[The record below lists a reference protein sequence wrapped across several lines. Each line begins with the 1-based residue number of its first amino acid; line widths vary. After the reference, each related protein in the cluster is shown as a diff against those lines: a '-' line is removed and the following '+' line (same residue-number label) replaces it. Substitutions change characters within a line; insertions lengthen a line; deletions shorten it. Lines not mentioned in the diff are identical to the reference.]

1 MRPRRRIGR
10 GGFAAVLLG
19 LGLSA
24 GVWSQAPAPAVPG
37 PPASTVPAVPAAPDR
52 AAFAGN
58 TQVLAVEV
66 PVQVVRDGEPVRGL
80 QAGDFQVWEGR
91 RRLPVTGFEAL
102 DLAAAG
108 RGAEAPAAAR
118 RHFLLMFDLAFS
130 QPKSIVKARRAAAG
144 LLSHLHPTD
153 LVAVATYSASR
164 GPQLVL
170 GFTAD
175 RLQIDAALG
184 GLGLDLTA
192 SAADPLRL
200 VLQEVLGVDNAA
212 LGAAPRV
219 ARDPLAEVVDSGVLA
234 RLEMVTKPVEQAD
247 RAALKTRV
255 ELFTRSFAE
264 LARQISPVEGRKY
277 MVFLSEGFD
286 VGLLEGT
293 SDRERQEEM
302 RENML
307 NGESWRDSS
316 EERYGLTEVSNA
328 VERML
333 EEFRRAD
340 CSIQAVDI
348 GGLRAG
354 ADLGAPRLGGR
365 DSLLMMARG
374 TGGELYEG
382 YNDLGVAMN
391 QMLARTGVTYVLAVE
406 PGPPTSPATGSAT
419 GPGAAGVFHRLRVE
433 LTRSVHGARLVHRVG
448 YYPPKPYAERDPIE
462 KLLTAANQ
470 VMSGEE
476 SDAVAIAM
484 LAVPFR
490 SGGEKAYVPV
500 LIEIGGASL
509 LAGPQPP
516 KVPVEI
522 YAYALDEV
530 GAVHDF
536 FTQTVPLDLAST
548 GSQLHQGG
556 VKFYGR
562 LDLLPG
568 DYSLRVLVRNAA
580 NGLSGLHVVALH
592 VPTFAPGEAD
602 LLPPLVPEAPKL
614 WKLVREQP
622 RAEGEAAPE
631 YPFLLRDQSFIP
643 AAHPALAPGRDV
655 RLVLTGY
662 NLGPAPWKG
671 EGQVIAADG
680 REVPVGNLEIVD
692 RKTGGE
698 GKPDRAVA
706 TFRLPADLK
715 PGEYTL
721 RIALKAAS
729 AAGGTAANT
738 LRFVV
743 LGAAAKAGGPGG

>member
-1 MRPRRRIGR
+1 MRPGRRIGR
-10 GGFAAVLLG
+10 GGLAAALLG
-19 LGLSA
+19 LGVAA
-24 GVWSQAPAPAVPG
+24 GVRGQAPAPAVP
-37 PPASTVPAVPAAPDR
+37 PAPAVSTVPAVSH
-52 AAFAGN
+52 AAFSGN
-58 TQVLAVEV
+58 AQVLAVEV

-102 DLAAAG
+102 DLTAAG

-130 QPKSIVKARRAAAG
+130 QPKAIVKARRAAAG

-175 RLQIDAALG
+175 RRQIDAALG
-184 GLGLDLTA
+184 GLGLFDLTA

-200 VLQEVLGVDNAA
+200 VLQEVLGVDNSA

-219 ARDPLAEVVDSGVLA
+219 ARDPLAEVVDPTGALPSRVLI
-234 RLEMVTKPVEQAD
+234 TQPVEQAD
-247 RAALKTRV
+247 RVALKARV

-264 LARQISPVEGRKY
+264 LARQISAVEGRKY

-286 VGLLEGT
+286 VGLLQGT
-293 SDRERQEEM
+293 SDSDRQEEM

-365 DSLLMMARG
+365 DSLLVMARG

-406 PGPPTSPATGSAT
+406 PGPPSTA
-419 GPGAAGVFHRLRVE
+419 AAGVFHRLRVE
-433 LTRSVHGARLVHRVG
+433 LTRPVHGARLVHRAG

-476 SDAVAIAM
+476 SDAVAAAV

-516 KVPVEI
+516 TVPVEI

-536 FTQTVPLDLAST
+536 FTQTVGLDLART
-548 GSQLHQGG
+548 GPQLRQGG
-556 VKFYGR
+556 GEVLRPSRPAPRRLLAAGAGAQRGERPLRPPRGDPPRPRLRAGGGGSAAAARPRDPEPLAAGARAAAGR
-562 LDLLPG
+562 G
-568 DYSLRVLVRNAA
+568 
-580 NGLSGLHVVALH
+580 G
-592 VPTFAPGEAD
+592 T
-602 LLPPLVPEAPKL
+602 
-614 WKLVREQP
+614 
-622 RAEGEAAPE
+622 PE

-643 AAHPALAPGRDV
+643 AAHPALAPGQDV

-662 NLGPAPWKG
+662 NLGPAP
-671 EGQVIAADG
+671 G
-680 REVPVGNLEIVD
+680 RE
-692 RKTGGE
+692 
-698 GKPDRAVA
+698 RA
-706 TFRLPADLK
+706 R
-715 PGEYTL
+715 
-721 RIALKAAS
+721 
-729 AAGGTAANT
+729 
-738 LRFVV
+738 
-743 LGAAAKAGGPGG
+743 

>member
-1 MRPRRRIGR
+1 MRDRRRIGR

-19 LGLSA
+19 LSLSA
-24 GVWSQAPAPAVPG
+24 GVRGQAPAPAG
-37 PPASTVPAVPAAPDR
+37 PVVPAPRAAAGSAAPDH
-52 AAFAGN
+52 AAFAGD

-102 DLAAAG
+102 DLASAG
-108 RGAEAPAAAR
+108 RRSEAPAAAR
-118 RHFLLMFDLAFS
+118 RHFLLLFDLAFS
-130 QPKSIVKARRAAAG
+130 QPKAILKARRAAAG

-175 RLQIDAALG
+175 RRQIDAALG
-184 GLGLDLTA
+184 SLGLFDLTA

-212 LGAAPRV
+212 TGGAPRL
-219 ARDPLAEVVDSGVLA
+219 ARDPLAEVVDPGVLA
-234 RLEMVTKPVEQAD
+234 RLELVTQPVEDAD
-247 RAALKTRV
+247 RTALKTRV

-264 LARQISPVEGRKY
+264 LARQISAVEGRKY

-286 VGLLEGT
+286 VGLLQGT

-316 EERYGLTEVSNA
+316 EERYGMTEVSNA

-365 DSLLMMARG
+365 DSLLVMARG
-374 TGGELYEG
+374 TSGELYEG

-406 PGPPTSPATGSAT
+406 PERPPSPAAAGAAANA
-419 GPGAAGVFHRLRVE
+419 PGAFHRLRVE
-433 LTRSVHGARLVHRVG
+433 LTRPVHGARLIYRAG

-476 SDAVAIAM
+476 SDAVSTAV

-516 KVPVEI
+516 SVPVEI

-536 FTQTVPLDLAST
+536 FTQTRGLDLARN
-548 GSQLHQGG
+548 GSQLRQGG
-556 VKFYGR
+556 VKFYGH

-568 DYSLRVLVRNAA
+568 DYSLRVLVRNAV
-580 NGLSGLHVVALH
+580 NGVSGLHVVTLH
-592 VPTFAPGEAD
+592 VPAFGPEEAV
-602 LLPPLVPEAPKL
+602 LLPPLVPETPNRWL
-614 WKLVREQP
+614 LVREQP
-622 RAEGEAAPE
+622 RAEGGAAPE

-671 EGQVIAADG
+671 EGEVIAADG

-721 RIALKAAS
+721 RIALKVGG

-743 LGAAAKAGGPGG
+743 PGAAAKAGGPGG